1 MKKLQWWMRIVGVFY
16 LLLTLMNF
24 YGLFINPDFFQSNLP
39 EKFNSE
45 PLAVA
50 SFREAWMVF
59 IFELGAIGAVLL
71 YASKNPLANK
81 IMVWLVILAELF
93 RGVLCDAIWIK
104 NGYDASGYIPFII
117 IHLIIIITG
126 WIFLKNAEKM
136 AVVQPG

>member
-16 LLLTLMNF
+16 LLLTVMNL
-24 YGLFINPDFFQSNLP
+24 YGLFINPDFVRSGLP
-39 EKFNSE
+39 GTFNSD
-45 PLAVA
+45 PLAVR
-50 SFREAWMVF
+50 SFMDAWMVF
-59 IFELGAIGAVLL
+59 VFELGAIGAVLV
-71 YASKNPLANK
+71 YASKDPLANK
-81 IMVWLVILAELF
+81 SMVWLIILAELL

-136 AVVQPG
+136 AIA